1 MSWNLSYELFNGKI
15 PELGAN
21 TGTTIGPHMQ
31 PGDSETILVSRCRL
45 GRGGNKDDEAA
56 WD

>member
-1 MSWNLSYELFNGKI
+1 MNYKLFNGKI

-21 TGTTIGPHMQ
+21 TGTTIGLHTQ
-31 PGDSETILVSRCRL
+31 PRDSETILVNRYRL
-45 GRGGNKDDEAA
+45 GRGGNKDYEAA